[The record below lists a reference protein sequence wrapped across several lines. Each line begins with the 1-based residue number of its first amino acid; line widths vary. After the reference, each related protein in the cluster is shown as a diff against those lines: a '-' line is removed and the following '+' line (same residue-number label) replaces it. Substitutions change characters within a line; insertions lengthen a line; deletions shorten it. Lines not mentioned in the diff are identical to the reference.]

1 MPTIVHI
8 SIQMPTIYTENLQPL
23 LQESIHL
30 HVLVPIFLLGS
41 TSPVG
46 GIEAYV
52 HLHALCLQDSTI
64 SGIYHWSGNEC
75 MTKYAMTVA
84 MGSAFGLPVQHISAD
99 NSQPLPGDVKRPHN
113 TQLACKKLEMLGIG
127 QRTLFHDSITE
138 CLRPFV

>member
-1 MPTIVHI
+1 
-8 SIQMPTIYTENLQPL
+8 
-23 LQESIHL
+23 
-30 HVLVPIFLLGS
+30 
-41 TSPVG
+41 
-46 GIEAYV
+46 
-52 HLHALCLQDSTI
+52 
-64 SGIYHWSGNEC
+64 

-113 TQLACKKLEMLGIG
+113 TQLTCKKLEMLGIG